1 MLVQV
6 LPPLGDVSKRPEE
19 GNTLR
24 NRLVRLM
31 TRGDTCQLAAELLF
45 VLCKERVNRLVK
57 YTGYGNAAGLLASK
71 GLLLLG
77 GAGRGPAGGAGGAPY
92 SSDSEDSDTEE
103 YARQRPHVNPVLG
116 CYQPPG
122 GPHPLAGMSQEQK
135 EHEAM
140 ELASLIDRL
149 ARGGVV
155 QPARVGPDGRPH
167 PIEHVLE
174 LREDIESD

>member
-1 MLVQV
+1 ML
-6 LPPLGDVSKRPEE
+6 LC
-19 GNTLR
+19 
-24 NRLVRLM
+24 RLVRLM

-77 GAGRGPAGGAGGAPY
+77 GAGGRGGGAGGAQY

-140 ELASLIDRL
+140 ELANLIDRL
-149 ARGGVV
+149 ARGGDG
-155 QPARVGPDGRPH
+155 ASLRAWGPMAGHTRLSTCWSC
-167 PIEHVLE
+167 E
-174 LREDIESD
+174 EDIESD